1 MARILFFDAP
11 VKRDV
16 YAATNIKVGTPSYP
30 NMTLATLAGSLIKDH
45 KVKIIDLE
53 LVSNHIQTL
62 IETIRHFKPDL
73 IATSAKTTEYLAA
86 RELMRVVKKQFPS
99 IKTIIGGVHITVF
112 PEDVIAED
120 CFDIVVIGEG
130 DTVIPEILSSSSLK
144 KVPGIGY
151 KDKFSKKP
159 IFTAKRG
166 LIHDINKLSYPAWK
180 LFDLTKY
187 KNSRLSSRQNPVG
200 HLETSRGCS
209 YQCNFCNKLT
219 FGTYYRVKEPKRVVD
234 EIEYMLECGFK
245 EIHITDDSFT
255 QNIDRAKE
263 VCREIIRRKLKFPW
277 SLINGVR
284 VNLVDVEFF
293 RLAKEAGCWQTG
305 FGIET
310 GDQRVLNR
318 IHKNITLAQ
327 VTNAA
332 KLAEQAGIDTFG
344 FFILGLAG
352 ETVKSMQKT
361 VDFAKSL
368 PLTTAKFG
376 ICIPYPGTEYFR
388 ELEKLGKIRTYDWS
402 KYKMHQTEDPLFDH
416 PNLTWNQI
424 TYYREKA
431 FREFYLRPDYAFRRL
446 KRDIRMGDIFYDI
459 SYFVR
464 SVRNLF

>member
-1 MARILFFDAP
+1 MAKILFFDSP
-11 VKRDV
+11 VRKNV
-16 YAATNIKVGTPSYP
+16 YASTNVTVGTPSYP
-30 NMTLATLAGSLIKDH
+30 NMTLATLAGNLIKDH
-45 KVKIIDLE
+45 QVKIVDLE
-53 LVSNHIQTL
+53 LVSDHIQTL
-62 IETIRHFKPDL
+62 TETIRRFKPDL

-86 RELMRVVKKQFPS
+86 REIMRIIKKKFPT
-99 IKTIIGGVHITVF
+99 IKTIIGGVHITAF
-112 PEDVIAED
+112 PQEVIAED
-120 CFDIVVIGEG
+120 CFDIVAIGEG

-151 KDKFSKKP
+151 KDKSSNKP
-159 IFTAKRG
+159 IFTAKRK
-166 LIHDINKLSYPAWK
+166 LIRDINKLPYPAWK

-187 KNSRLSSRQNPVG
+187 KNSRLSSRKNPVG

-209 YQCNFCNKLT
+209 YHCNFCNKLT

-284 VNLVDVEFF
+284 VNLVDAEFF
-293 RLAKEAGCWQTG
+293 ELAKKAGCWQTG

-318 IHKNITLAQ
+318 INKKITLSQ
-327 VTNAA
+327 VKHAV
-332 KLAEQAGIDTFG
+332 KLADKAGIDTFG
-344 FFILGLAG
+344 FFILGLSG
-352 ETVKSMQKT
+352 ETIKSMCKT
-361 VDFAKSL
+361 IDFAKSL

-376 ICIPYPGTEYFR
+376 ICIPYPGTEYFW

-402 KYKMHQTEDPLFDH
+402 KYKIHQTEDPLFDH
-416 PNLTWNQI
+416 PNLTWDQI
-424 TYYREKA
+424 THYRKKA
-431 FREFYLRPDYAFRRL
+431 FREFYLRPGYAI
-446 KRDIRMGDIFYDI
+446 KRIKRGLVTGDLFFDLI
-459 SYFVR
+459 YFIK
-464 SVRNLF
+464 SVVGLV